1 MTIRTRNEAT
11 ERTQRDT
18 KAAQTLRRAELT
30 KTTVEGR
37 RDGKEVRD
45 QIRQT
50 ERKGKR
56 WI

>member
-11 ERTQRDT
+11 ERTKRDT
-18 KAAQTLRRAELT
+18 KAARTLRRAERT

-37 RDGKEVRD
+37 REGKEVRD

-50 ERKGKR
+50 EREGKR